1 MREVESRGI
10 FSLERMDMA
19 IVGIGMFAAASSSFH
34 FYKQQLYKV
43 FISASI
49 AEIFMERLIIIT
61 LLAECLSCSQ

>member
-1 MREVESRGI
+1 
-10 FSLERMDMA
+10 MA